1 LERSLETVEG
11 IQCMDEM
18 ACEGTLPVAMRVYI
32 WAPGTMELDDACN
45 WRSKFELKAS
55 EHMIRM
61 QGIKLF
67 ADGGFSAKSAAVSC
81 PYLGLNGQC
90 GEIAFP
96 KYFSVV
102 PTSSPRRVGYSWQS
116 TRTVIELR
124 SGCVN

>member
-1 LERSLETVEG
+1 
-11 IQCMDEM
+11 MDEM

-67 ADGGFSAKSAAVSC
+67 ADGGFSAKALLSAAHT
-81 PYLGLNGQC
+81 LG
-90 GEIAFP
+90 
-96 KYFSVV
+96 
-102 PTSSPRRVGYSWQS
+102 
-116 TRTVIELR
+116 
-124 SGCVN
+124 